1 MYGIWNFSQIFQNL
15 GLWISFRKLRD
26 NMESRCKNVARVFF
40 WAIISKASKEFFFFF
55 FFFFVFCFL
64 RLHPWHMEV
73 PRLGVYLEL
82 LPPAYTRAT
91 AMPDLSHVCELYHSS
106 QQCWMLNPRSEAR
119 DRTRNLMVPSQ
130 ICFCCAMMENPSQEF
145 LSENLGTTVLGH
157 RVG

>member
-1 MYGIWNFSQIFQNL
+1 MEKPIHIFFLCVCVFVCVRARACAHTRSCAFAVL
-15 GLWISFRKLRD
+15 GPYPR
-26 NMESRCKNVARVFF
+26 
-40 WAIISKASKEFFFFF
+40 
-55 FFFFVFCFL
+55 
-64 RLHPWHMEV
+64 HMEV
-73 PRLGVYLEL
+73 PRLGVELEL